1 MGCGVIFAPMNSTKA
16 NRAVAIW
23 LFIGVFMIMI
33 QVLLGGITRLTGSGL
48 SITEWK
54 PLLGAVPPLNDQDW
68 QTAFEKYKQIG
79 QFKKINPDFTLAD
92 FKFIF
97 FWEWLHRFWARLI
110 GVVFIAGFIYLLWKK
125 YLKKEMIKPMIIL
138 FIIGGLQGAV
148 GWIMVKSGLNEENI
162 YVSHIRLAIHFIAA
176 LILLVY
182 TAWFAFK
189 LIVPESGRIT
199 NPSSKRFLVW
209 ILVVFTLQLI
219 YGAFMAGL
227 KAAYNAP
234 TWPDING
241 EWWPASMGR
250 LGALKDLTD
259 NPITVQF
266 IHRGLAYLLVVLI
279 SIWGI
284 RLVGIP
290 ITIGRESGVGS
301 TIIRRSALIPLLL
314 VLIQSLLG
322 IITVLNSPDPNSLL
336 WWGVAHQFVAMLLLI
351 SLVWVF
357 YLIKGKSFAQPS

>member
-1 MGCGVIFAPMNSTKA
+1 MNSTKA
-16 NRAVAIW
+16 NRAVATW

-68 QTAFEKYKQIG
+68 QTAFDKYKEIG
-79 QFKKINPDFTLAD
+79 QFKKINTDFTLAD

-138 FIIGGLQGAV
+138 FVLGGLQGAI
-148 GWIMVKSGLNEENI
+148 GWIMVKSGLNEDDI
-162 YVSHIRLAIHFIAA
+162 RVSHIRLTVHFVAA
-176 LILLVY
+176 LGLLTY
-182 TAWFAFK
+182 TLWFALK
-189 LIVPESGRIT
+189 LIVPESDRIV
-199 NPSSKRFLVW
+199 SHSLKKLLGW
-209 ILVVFTLQLI
+209 ILIALVLQLI

-227 KAAYNAP
+227 KAAYYAP

-241 EWWPASMGR
+241 EYWPFGMVFFGILR
-250 LGALKDLTD
+250 NLKDLTD

-266 IHRGLAYLLVVLI
+266 IHRGLAYLLVILI
-279 SIWGI
+279 FLWFI
-284 RLVGIP
+284 RFQK
-290 ITIGRESGVGS
+290 
-301 TIIRRSALIPLLL
+301 RSATASWGEGPTLIKRVAAWPL
-314 VLIQSLLG
+314 VLVFIQAILG
-322 IITVLNSPDPNSLL
+322 IITVLNSPAPNSLL